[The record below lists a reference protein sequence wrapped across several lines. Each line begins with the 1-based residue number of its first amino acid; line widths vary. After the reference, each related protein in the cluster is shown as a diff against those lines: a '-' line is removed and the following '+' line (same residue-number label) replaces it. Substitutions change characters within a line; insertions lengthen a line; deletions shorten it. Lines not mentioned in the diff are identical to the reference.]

1 MPELLPEKPEKLTHS
16 EQARINGSKSKGP
29 TSIEG
34 KANSSRN
41 SLKHGFAAVINVVL
55 TVENSDDF
63 LLHVDGFKAGFR
75 PQDYVEQTMV
85 EELAAISWRKARLI
99 ALETSIID
107 AQVSSQDPLV
117 RALHPREAGNP
128 YFHLLLAWQSL
139 SQKPPKPTEEA
150 PALDGKHFHVTSLE
164 LVRRYQVT
172 LDRQYR
178 NAMLNLRQY
187 RKDFAQTPEPL
198 PVPPPPQEP
207 KIETPNEP
215 STSLPKPPQS
225 ISIRPVVVPIR
236 PISPSKPATESEIH
250 FDEPKN

>member
-1 MPELLPEKPEKLTHS
+1 MPELLPEKPEQLTHS

-29 TSIEG
+29 TSVEG

-107 AQVSSQDPLV
+107 AQVSAQDPVV
-117 RALHPREAGNP
+117 RTLHPVEADNP
-128 YFHLLLAWQSL
+128 YFHLLLARQAL
-139 SQKPPKPTEEA
+139 SQKPPKPEEI
-150 PALDGKHFHVTSLE
+150 PTLDGKHFHVTSLE

-198 PVPPPPQEP
+198 QSPPPPPPQEE
-207 KIETPNEP
+207 KAETPNEP
-215 STSLPKPPQS
+215 SLSRPKPPQP
-225 ISIRPVVVPIR
+225 ISIRTVVLPIR
-236 PISPSKPATESEIH
+236 PAKPEIDSE
-250 FDEPKN
+250 EPPNQQ